1 MTYTLFWDMHSGSGQ
16 KEKWSKIII
25 EAPEEEAKIIFYNR
39 FGHSP
44 DRVTCTCCGEDYST
58 YEDDNLFQLIAYHLG
73 AKYDSEAQ
81 IYLNQKDKSQDW
93 RGFVEFYTWL
103 DDPEHMTPNDGSIL
117 LIEDKDIL
125 DEERIGDLPMQGYV
139 WIE

>member
-1 MTYTLFWDMHSGSGQ
+1 MYTLFWDMNSGGEQ

-58 YEDDNLFQLIAYHLG
+58 SEDDNLFQLIAY
-73 AKYDSEAQ
+73 D
-81 IYLNQKDKSQDW
+81 
-93 RGFVEFYTWL
+93 T
-103 DDPEHMTPNDGSIL
+103 
-117 LIEDKDIL
+117 
-125 DEERIGDLPMQGYV
+125 
-139 WIE
+139 